1 MALSRM
7 AGWGGSPPGS
17 QRCNLQPGRS
27 EPSGEL
33 CSSMTATIRRCR
45 GRAPRRKLRPSESR
59 PHAADGSPPA
69 AGRSPRSPS
78 IVTPGASPPSISAWA
93 TQRHN
98 DFCLPRPA
106 WKPPAPPR
114 YLVGYSARCYSIS
127 RTARAPSSE
136 SNFFGMTCIP
146 SNSERMRHQT
156 GKAPRGASTAPGCD
170 PALGLGGRRARFRSG
185 HIRRTGVELTRHPE
199 LFNHGSP

>member
-1 MALSRM
+1 MALLPT
-7 AGWGGSPPGS
+7 AGWGGSPPGD

-27 EPSGEL
+27 EPSGER
-33 CSSMTATIRRCR
+33 CSSRRRPSAVAEVELPEEGSGRLQNRLLTQPTVLLVLLDRDPGRLAAVNPGLGDPAPQRLLPTATCLETASTATVF
-45 GRAPRRKLRPSESR
+45 GRVLGTVLQHLP
-59 PHAADGSPPA
+59 DGS
-69 AGRSPRSPS
+69 G
-78 IVTPGASPPSISAWA
+78 
-93 TQRHN
+93 
-98 DFCLPRPA
+98 
-106 WKPPAPPR
+106 
-114 YLVGYSARCYSIS
+114 
-127 RTARAPSSE
+127 PSSG